1 MIIQEEVPKEKP
13 QIEDF
18 THLHLHTIYS
28 TLDGM
33 CKLKPLAEKAEKLG
47 MKAVAC
53 TDHGHVGGCLAFQ
66 QAMKEC
72 GIKPILGAELYMT
85 RDRRIAALPIE
96 ERNAIAV
103 FDTLENN
110 QDDVLNFSIEKRKK
124 DLKTAQKYREKIH
137 NEAGEETPNYH
148 HLISAW
154 GKDRINAFIKANK
167 KLVEQYE
174 YDMRQYHLIVLA
186 MNQTGW
192 KNLVT
197 IQSFAS
203 RDCTY
208 NGRFLADF
216 ELLEKYNEGL
226 IITTA
231 CVGSLFSKLVQ
242 RKEFEE
248 AKQTI
253 LWFNKV
259 FKDRFYLEI
268 QPLTI
273 PQQIVTNEF
282 YFKMHKKY
290 GIPAVATS
298 DVHYIN
304 EEDYDIH
311 DTYLCVAIGRLK
323 DDNLDKEVYKRTH
336 KKDPDCK
343 HWKPRMRYTNDFWLR
358 SKEEMVDAFLLQED
372 ESTTFYK
379 EQEDNIFQTQE
390 YRDFW
395 IEAMNNTAKIA
406 GDISGDILIGS
417 PTTLY
422 PKVKNLPKGFTS
434 DQWLLAEAMDGLV
447 KYADKM
453 KKAGTPIDY
462 WKYANK
468 ILDEMSVISAKH
480 YSDYFLGVQEYV
492 NWANS
497 INPETK
503 LPYACTGPGRGS
515 AAGSLVLFLIGVT
528 HSIDPIKYNLMFS
541 RFLTMDRNEPPDIDV
556 DFSYRH
562 RPLVIK
568 HLENVYGKDHVCHIG
583 AWTTESIY
591 TGIKDFAR
599 VLNIPPSVSDK
610 INKELQAICGDDP
623 KACFSLFDSMKESEP
638 SKYERFKK
646 LEEENKEVFYYARA
660 CEGVIRQWTTHA
672 SGVIACPKSLVGMV
686 PTRVD
691 QNKKTGEKTTIALFT
706 GVECEEINLIK
717 YDILGLRTIDLL
729 EDTLKAIGKNFEW
742 LYDTVTMDDKKTFK
756 MIDNCE
762 TDGVFQIE
770 SDMMKGLVKDIQPD
784 NIEDLSALVA
794 LGRPGPMGAGSHRLY
809 SEWKHD
815 PSKREKYL
823 PNIEDI
829 LDRTSGVICYQ
840 EQLMQISKRV
850 SGFNDGQADSIT
862 RKITAKKRIAMFP
875 MMKRCH
881 IYGKKNCE
889 GPEGWEND
897 DSAPWYDPKKKYGE
911 EIPGAVSKGYT
922 PEQLNNYFNK
932 IEKFSQYAFNQSHSA
947 CYAYICLL
955 SAFLKAHYPAQY
967 MASVLS
973 NQTDD
978 KKKEK
983 YMKVCEDM
991 NIGITTP
998 DVNHSGAAFTPID
1011 DHTIAYGLSSI
1022 KGVNDVTAIIANAPY
1037 KNLRDATERIPK
1049 KAFNKRVAEA
1059 LIKSGAFDFENKN
1072 RKELL
1077 SEYISIR
1084 NESKT
1089 KSQQEPLLENTTF
1102 DKIDC
1107 MQMES
1112 ETLGRAITYEPA
1124 WKGAMPGEPLSGN
1137 CTFKNIVHRTTKKGQ
1152 RMAVLDI
1159 INETYAMPSLVFPK
1173 EYPRLSKLLKEYDGE
1188 TYFVKG
1194 IMTKDGDKFIVN
1206 KIEAPHIE
1214 GDETP
1219 SAVIPEFDPLDF

>member
-1 MIIQEEVPKEKP
+1 MIINEEAPKEKP

-33 CKLKPLAEKAEKLG
+33 CKLEPLAEKAKKLG

-66 QAMKEC
+66 QTMKDH

-85 RDRRIAALPIE
+85 RDRHIAALPIE
-96 ERNAIAV
+96 ERNALAV

-110 QDDVLNFSIEKRKK
+110 KDDVLDFSIEKRKK
-124 DLKTAQKYREKIH
+124 DLKTAQEYREKIH
-137 NEAGEETPNYH
+137 SEAGKETPNYH

-154 GKDRINAFIKANK
+154 GKERINAFMKANK
-167 KLVEQYE
+167 KFVERYE

-226 IITTA
+226 IVTTA

-242 RKEFEE
+242 RKNFEE
-248 AKQTI
+248 AEQTI

-259 FKDRFYLEI
+259 FKNRFYLEI

-282 YFKMHKKY
+282 YFKMYKKY
-290 GIPAVATS
+290 NIPVIATS

-323 DDNLDKEVYKRTH
+323 DDDLDKEIYRKTH
-336 KKDPDCK
+336 KKDQDCK

-358 SKEEMVDAFLLQED
+358 SKEEMIDAFLLQED

-379 EQEDNIFQTQE
+379 EQEDNIFQTPE

-395 IEAMNNTAKIA
+395 IEALNNTAKITEN
-406 GDISGDILIGS
+406 ISSDILIGS
-417 PTTLY
+417 STTLY

-447 KYADKM
+447 QYADKM
-453 KKAGTPIDY
+453 KKAGTPIDFEQ
-462 WKYANK
+462 YANK
-468 ILDEMSVISAKH
+468 ILDEMAVISTKH
-480 YSDYFLGVQEYV
+480 YSDYFLGVQEYI

-497 INPETK
+497 KNPDTG
-503 LPYACTGPGRGS
+503 LPYCVTGAGRGS
-515 AAGSLVLFLIGVT
+515 ACASLVLFLIGIT
-528 HSIDPIKYNLMFS
+528 HNIDPIKYNLMFS
-541 RFLTMDRNEPPDIDV
+541 RFLTMDRNEPPDVDC

-568 HLENVYGKDHVCHIG
+568 HLEDVYGKDHVCHIG

-623 KACFSLFDSMKESEP
+623 KACFSLFDNMKESDP
-638 SKYERFKK
+638 SQYERFKK
-646 LEEENKEVFYYARA
+646 LEKDNKQVFYYARA

-672 SGVIACPKSLVGMV
+672 SGVIACPESLTGMV

-706 GVECEEINLIK
+706 GPECESIGLIK
-717 YDILGLRTIDLL
+717 YDILGLKNLDMI
-729 EDTLKAIGKNFEW
+729 EDTLNHIHKNFEW
-742 LYDTVTMDDKKTFK
+742 LYENAAVDDKKTFR
-756 MIDNCE
+756 MICE
-762 TDGVFQIE
+762 QKTDGMFQIE
-770 SDMMKGLVKDIQPD
+770 SDMFKGLVKQIQPKTL
-784 NIEDLSALVA
+784 EDLAMLVA
-794 LGRPGPMGAGSHRLY
+794 VGRPGPLSIKANDDLEINR
-809 SEWKHD
+809 KD
-815 PSKREKYL
+815 PSKRKRYL
-823 PNIEDI
+823 RNTDDF
-829 LDRTSGVICYQ
+829 LDRSSGVILYQ
-840 EQLMQISKRV
+840 EQLMQISVRCF
-850 SGFNDGQADSIT
+850 GFNQSQSDSIM
-862 RKITAKKRIAMFP
+862 RKILGKKKVEQLPMLRRIM
-875 MMKRCH
+875 
-881 IYGKKNCE
+881 IYGMIPGK
-889 GPEGWEND
+889 GPDGWKENEN
-897 DSAPWYDPKKKYGE
+897 SPWYDEKGKYGDAIPGGVKLGYTAE
-911 EIPGAVSKGYT
+911 EIDQFFNDIQGFASYCFNLGHSLAYGYT
-922 PEQLNNYFNK
+922 ALLT
-932 IEKFSQYAFNQSHSA
+932 
-947 CYAYICLL
+947 AY
-955 SAFLKAHYPAQY
+955 LKAHYPVPY

-973 NQTDD
+973 MQTDD

-983 YMKVCEDM
+983 YMKVCENM
-991 NIGITTP
+991 GIRITTP
-998 DVNHSGAAFTPID
+998 DINHSGENFTAID

-1022 KGVNDVTAIIANAPY
+1022 KGVNNVSAIIANAPY
-1037 KNLRDATERIPK
+1037 KNLRDAIERIPK
-1049 KAFNKRVAEA
+1049 KAFNKRVVEA
-1059 LIKSGAFDFENKN
+1059 LIKSGAFDFENNN

-1077 SEYISIR
+1077 NEYISIR
-1084 NESKT
+1084 NESRT

-1112 ETLGRAITYEPA
+1112 ETLGRAITYEPG

-1137 CTFKNIVHRTTKKGQ
+1137 CTFKGIVHRTTKKGQ
-1152 RMAVLDI
+1152 HMAMLDV
-1159 INETYAMPSLVFPK
+1159 INETYIMPALIFPK
-1173 EYPRLSKLLKEYDGE
+1173 EYPRLLKFLKDYNDE
-1188 TYFVKG
+1188 TYFIKG
-1194 IMTKDGDKFIVN
+1194 VMTKDGDKLIIN
-1206 KIEAPHIE
+1206 KIEAPHID
-1214 GDETP
+1214 GDDVP
-1219 SAVIPEFDPLDF
+1219 SVALPEFDPFDF

>member
-1 MIIQEEVPKEKP
+1 MIIQEETLKEKP

-66 QAMKEC
+66 QAMKEH

-85 RDRRIAALPIE
+85 SDRHIAALPVE
-96 ERNAIAV
+96 ERNALAV

-110 QDDVLNFSIEKRKK
+110 EDDVLDFSIEKRKS
-124 DLKTAQKYREKIH
+124 DIKTAQEYREKIYK
-137 NEAGEETPNYH
+137 EAKKEHPNYR
-148 HLISAW
+148 HLMSAW
-154 GKDRINAFIKANK
+154 GKERINAFIKANK

-174 YDMRQYHLIVLA
+174 YDMKQYHLIVLA

-197 IQSFAS
+197 IQSLAS

-208 NGRFLADF
+208 NGRFLADP
-216 ELLEKYNEGL
+216 ELLEEYNEGL
-226 IITTA
+226 IVTTA

-242 RKEFEE
+242 RKEFEKVE
-248 AKQTI
+248 QMI
-253 LWFNKV
+253 LWYNRV

-290 GIPAVATS
+290 GIPVVATS
-298 DVHYIN
+298 DVHYIDK
-304 EEDYDIH
+304 EDYDIH

-323 DDNLDKEVYKRTH
+323 DDAMDKEIYRKTH

-372 ESTTFYK
+372 ESTAFYK

-390 YRDFW
+390 YREFW

-406 GDISGDILIGS
+406 GDVSSDILIGS
-417 PTTLY
+417 PETLY
-422 PKVKNLPKGFTS
+422 PKVKNLPEGFTS

-468 ILDEMSVISAKH
+468 ILDEMSVISTKH
-480 YSDYFLGVQEYV
+480 YSDYFLGVQEYI

-497 INPETK
+497 INPDTG
-503 LPYACTGPGRGS
+503 LPYCVTGAGRGS
-515 AAGSLVLFLIGVT
+515 ACASLVLFLIGIT
-528 HSIDPIKYNLMFS
+528 HNIDPIKYNLMFS
-541 RFLTMDRNEPPDIDV
+541 RFLTMDRNEPPDVDC

-568 HLENVYGKDHVCHIG
+568 HLEDVYGKDHVCHIG

-599 VLNIPPSVSDK
+599 VLNIPPSVPDR
-610 INKELQAICGDDP
+610 INKELQAICGNDP
-623 KACFSLFDSMKESEP
+623 KASFKLFDGMKESEP
-638 SKYERFKK
+638 TKYKRFQE
-646 LEEENKEVFYYARA
+646 LEKDNKTIFYYARA

-672 SGVIACPKSLVGMV
+672 SGVIACPKSLIGMV

-691 QNKKTGEKTTIALFT
+691 QDKKTGEKTTIALFT
-706 GVECEEINLIK
+706 GVECESIGLIK
-717 YDILGLRTIDLL
+717 YDILGLKNLDMI
-729 EDTLKAIGKNFEW
+729 EDTLNHIHKNFEW
-742 LYDTVTMDDKKTFK
+742 LYENAAVDDKETFK
-756 MIDNCE
+756 MICKQK
-762 TDGVFQIE
+762 TDGMFQIE
-770 SDMMKGLVKDIQPD
+770 SDMFKGLVKQIQPKTL
-784 NIEDLSALVA
+784 EDLAMLVA
-794 LGRPGPMGAGSHRLY
+794 VGRPGPLSIKANDDLETNR
-809 SEWKHD
+809 KD
-815 PSKREKYL
+815 PSKRKQYL
-823 PNIEDI
+823 RNINDF
-829 LDRTSGVICYQ
+829 LDRSSGVILYQ
-840 EQLMQISKRV
+840 EQLMQISIRCF
-850 SGFNDGQADSIT
+850 GFNQSQSDSIM
-862 RKITAKKRIAMFP
+862 RKILGKKKVEQLPMLRRIM
-875 MMKRCH
+875 
-881 IYGKKNCE
+881 IYGMIPGK
-889 GPEGWEND
+889 GPDGWKENEN
-897 DSAPWYDPKKKYGE
+897 SPWYDEKGKYGNAIPGGVKLGYTAE
-911 EIPGAVSKGYT
+911 EIDQFFNDIQGFASYCFNLGHSLAYGYT
-922 PEQLNNYFNK
+922 ALLT
-932 IEKFSQYAFNQSHSA
+932 
-947 CYAYICLL
+947 AY
-955 SAFLKAHYPAQY
+955 LKAHYPVPY

-973 NQTDD
+973 MQTDD

-991 NIGITTP
+991 GIKITTP
-998 DVNHSGAAFTPID
+998 DINHSGENFTAID

-1022 KGVNDVTAIIANAPY
+1022 KGVNDVAAIIANAPY

-1049 KAFNKRVAEA
+1049 KSFNKRVAEA

-1077 SEYISIR
+1077 NEYISIR

-1152 RMAVLDI
+1152 HMAILDI

-1173 EYPRLSKLLKEYDGE
+1173 EYPRLSNLLKEYDGE

-1194 IMTKDGDKFIVN
+1194 VMTKDGDKFIVN

-1219 SAVIPEFDPLDF
+1219 TVAVPEFDPLDF